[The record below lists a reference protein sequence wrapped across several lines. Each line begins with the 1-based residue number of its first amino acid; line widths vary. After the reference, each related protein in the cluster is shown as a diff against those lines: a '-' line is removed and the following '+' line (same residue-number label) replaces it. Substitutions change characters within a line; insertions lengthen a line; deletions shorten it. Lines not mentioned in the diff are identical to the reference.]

1 MIGLVSGGGH
11 IGKPAYVDS
20 WLCLTQIQSE
30 EELQAKGNHPTSKIH
45 FASFLPELQRRSLKI
60 LWLSGQPSPSRK
72 DSTRTKPPQQ
82 KILIEQGKRVYLT

>member
-1 MIGLVSGGGH
+1 MNGLVSGGGH

-60 LWLSGQPSPSRK
+60 LEEPVRSLCQLSTTLGLNLVLSGP
-72 DSTRTKPPQQ
+72 T
-82 KILIEQGKRVYLT
+82 

>member
-60 LWLSGQPSPSRK
+60 LEEPVSIVHYIRSESSIKWSNLN
-72 DSTRTKPPQQ
+72 
-82 KILIEQGKRVYLT
+82 I